1 MLLLLLPFGSASV
14 ALHHSVMAFQ
24 ADSTVLLGEWKQLP
38 ALGYE
43 RPDLQGKAKL
53 DATLP

>member
-1 MLLLLLPFGSASV
+1 MLVLLLPFGSASV